1 MTETSVGD
9 TPRRTSWWDA
19 LSRSRA
25 QAIPLD
31 RAQLPLERPL
41 DAAALVDA
49 LPDPTIL
56 VDGEGVVASANA
68 RARALLPRLDTGAP
82 LSFATRAPDLVDAL
96 AAVARDGMTRTVTL
110 VERVPIERTFEATVA
125 RIARVDGP
133 MRLVVVLHDLTE
145 RQKLE
150 RMRVDFV
157 ANASH
162 ELRTPLASLAGFI
175 ETLQGPARDDA
186 PARARFL
193 EIMRQQAFRMSRLV
207 DDLLSLSR
215 IELAV
220 HVRPETEVDL
230 GGIVAETLDALS
242 PLAADLG
249 VAIERDMGEGP
260 LRFRGER
267 DDLVRVVENLVEN
280 ALKYGAEGKRI
291 RVSLARGGTT
301 ARPTLVLSVRDW
313 GVGIDEAHL
322 PRLTE
327 RFYRVD
333 TAASR
338 EKGGTGLGLAIV
350 KHIVARHRGRL
361 EIESR
366 PGEGATFRAIFEG

>member
-1 MTETSVGD
+1 MTETSVRD
-9 TPRRTSWWDA
+9 TPRWTSWWDT

-25 QAIPLD
+25 PANPLD
-31 RAQLPLERPL
+31 RAPTPLERPL
-41 DAAALVDA
+41 EAAALVEA

-56 VDGEGVVASANA
+56 VDGEGVVATANA
-68 RARALLPRLDTGAP
+68 RARALLPRLGNGAP

-96 AAVARDGMTRTVTL
+96 AAVARDGATRTVTL
-110 VERVPIERTFEATVA
+110 IERVPIERTFEATVT

-175 ETLQGPARDDA
+175 ETLQGPAKDDA

-215 IELAV
+215 IELAA

-242 PLAADLG
+242 PLASDLG
-249 VAIERDMGEGP
+249 IAIERDFGEGP
-260 LRFRGER
+260 FRFRGER

-280 ALKYGAEGKRI
+280 ALKYGADGQRI
-291 RVSLARGGTT
+291 RVALARGGTP
-301 ARPTLVLSVRDW
+301 ARPTLVLAVQDW
-313 GVGIDEAHL
+313 GAGIEEAHI

-366 PGEGATFRAIFEG
+366 PGAGATFRAVFEG